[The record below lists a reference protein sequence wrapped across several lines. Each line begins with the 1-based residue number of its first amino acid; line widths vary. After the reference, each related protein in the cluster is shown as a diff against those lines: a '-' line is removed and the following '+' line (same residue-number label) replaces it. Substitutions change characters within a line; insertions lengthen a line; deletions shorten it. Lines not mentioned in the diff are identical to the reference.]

1 MTHRLAFSLS
11 LAIILSATAPALAQ
25 GAGQGRTPPTPEQRA
40 ARFAAA
46 DTNAD
51 SALSKAEFTAFLPE
65 RQKARV
71 DAIWSN
77 LDANADGKLSKEE
90 FLAMPARRRGQGQ

>member
-1 MTHRLAFSLS
+1 
-11 LAIILSATAPALAQ
+11 
-25 GAGQGRTPPTPEQRA
+25 
-40 ARFAAA
+40 
-46 DTNAD
+46 
-51 SALSKAEFTAFLPE
+51 
-65 RQKARV
+65 V